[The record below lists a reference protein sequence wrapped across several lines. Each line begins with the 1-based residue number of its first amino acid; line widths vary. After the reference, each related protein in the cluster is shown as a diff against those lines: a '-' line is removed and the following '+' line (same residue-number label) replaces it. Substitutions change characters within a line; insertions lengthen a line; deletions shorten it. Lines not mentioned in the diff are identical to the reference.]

1 MWLILTKNSMKVK
14 LVDVLSGEVAKHEN
28 KVTLNLFLQTWEVP
42 STPIQ
47 RNKAG
52 MIFFF

>member
-1 MWLILTKNSMKVK
+1 MN
-14 LVDVLSGEVAKHEN
+14 GETVKHEN

-52 MIFFF
+52 MIKDY